1 MQQNNGRTLALF
13 VDGHP
18 DTVGID
24 ELWLR
29 EHPTDLTAISDNLQK
44 ARERLLELRDGLES
58 IVATSQGS
66 ADIVELDQSAVG
78 RLSRMD
84 AMQAQA
90 MAQASG
96 QRRDAMLRGITA
108 ALKRIDTGDYGTCVD
123 CDEPIAAKRLE
134 FDPTVRR
141 CIDCAGLQESK

>member
-1 MQQNNGRTLALF
+1 M
-13 VDGHP
+13 
-18 DTVGID
+18 
-24 ELWLR
+24 
-29 EHPTDLTAISDNLQK
+29 TAISDNLQK
-44 ARERLLELRDGLES
+44 ARKRLLELREELEN

-66 ADIVELDQSAVG
+66 ADIVELDQSTVG

-90 MAQASG
+90 MAKASS
-96 QRRDAMLRGITA
+96 QRRDTMLRGITA
-108 ALKRIDTGDYGTCVD
+108 ALKRIDIGDYGTCVD
-123 CDEPIAAKRLE
+123 CDAPIAAKRLE

>member
-1 MQQNNGRTLALF
+1 LF

-24 ELWLR
+24 ESWFR
-29 EHPTDLTAISDNLQK
+29 EHSTDLTSISDNLQK
-44 ARERLLELRDGLES
+44 ARKRMLELRDELES

-66 ADIVELDQSAVG
+66 ADIVELDQSTVG

-90 MAQASG
+90 MAKASG
-96 QRRDAMLRGITA
+96 QRRDAMLRSITA
-108 ALKRIDTGDYGTCVD
+108 ALKRIDIGDYGTCVD
-123 CDEPIAAKRLE
+123 CDAPIAAKRLE